1 MLEQIKKIVAE
12 NLNVEEDAITLES
25 SFKED
30 LKADSLDL
38 FEMVMALEE
47 EFDMEIPSED
57 LEQLETVQ
65 DVVNY
70 IETLSKKVVSGK
82 KGRAYAYKNHGFT
95 GNSIP
100 DYPRAAWPGWRSTS
114 GGSRVRGGGPWYHR
128 RGQRPGGMGAGT
140 DPGDQEA
147 HR

>member
-47 EFDMEIPSED
+47 EFDMDIPSED
-57 LEQLETVQ
+57 LEQLETVK
-65 DVVNY
+65 DVMNY
-70 IETLSKKVVSGK
+70 IESHK
-82 KGRAYAYKNHGFT
+82 
-95 GNSIP
+95 
-100 DYPRAAWPGWRSTS
+100 
-114 GGSRVRGGGPWYHR
+114 
-128 RGQRPGGMGAGT
+128 
-140 DPGDQEA
+140 
-147 HR
+147 

>member
-1 MLEQIKKIVAE
+1 MFEKIKKIVAE
-12 NLNVEEDAITLES
+12 NLNVEEESVTLEA

-65 DVVNY
+65 DVITY
-70 IETLSKKVVSGK
+70 IE
-82 KGRAYAYKNHGFT
+82 NHK
-95 GNSIP
+95 
-100 DYPRAAWPGWRSTS
+100 
-114 GGSRVRGGGPWYHR
+114 
-128 RGQRPGGMGAGT
+128 
-140 DPGDQEA
+140 
-147 HR
+147 

>member
-30 LKADSLDL
+30 LKADFLDL

-70 IETLSKKVVSGK
+70 IE
-82 KGRAYAYKNHGFT
+82 NHK
-95 GNSIP
+95 
-100 DYPRAAWPGWRSTS
+100 
-114 GGSRVRGGGPWYHR
+114 
-128 RGQRPGGMGAGT
+128 
-140 DPGDQEA
+140 
-147 HR
+147 

>member
-12 NLNVEEDAITLES
+12 ILNVEEDAITLES

-70 IETLSKKVVSGK
+70 IE
-82 KGRAYAYKNHGFT
+82 NHK
-95 GNSIP
+95 
-100 DYPRAAWPGWRSTS
+100 
-114 GGSRVRGGGPWYHR
+114 
-128 RGQRPGGMGAGT
+128 
-140 DPGDQEA
+140 
-147 HR
+147 

>member
-1 MLEQIKKIVAE
+1 MFEQIKKIVAE
-12 NLNVEEDAITLES
+12 NLNVEEENITPES

-70 IETLSKKVVSGK
+70 IE
-82 KGRAYAYKNHGFT
+82 NHK
-95 GNSIP
+95 
-100 DYPRAAWPGWRSTS
+100 
-114 GGSRVRGGGPWYHR
+114 
-128 RGQRPGGMGAGT
+128 
-140 DPGDQEA
+140 
-147 HR
+147 

>member
-1 MLEQIKKIVAE
+1 MFEQIKKIVAE
-12 NLNVEEDAITLES
+12 NLNVEEESVTLEA

-65 DVVNY
+65 DVITY
-70 IETLSKKVVSGK
+70 IE
-82 KGRAYAYKNHGFT
+82 NH
-95 GNSIP
+95 
-100 DYPRAAWPGWRSTS
+100 
-114 GGSRVRGGGPWYHR
+114 
-128 RGQRPGGMGAGT
+128 
-140 DPGDQEA
+140 
-147 HR
+147 

>member
-1 MLEQIKKIVAE
+1 MEPGLKNKFLKQKEKIKKIVAE
-12 NLNVEEDAITLES
+12 NLNVEEESVTLEA

-65 DVVNY
+65 DVITY
-70 IETLSKKVVSGK
+70 IE
-82 KGRAYAYKNHGFT
+82 NHK
-95 GNSIP
+95 
-100 DYPRAAWPGWRSTS
+100 
-114 GGSRVRGGGPWYHR
+114 
-128 RGQRPGGMGAGT
+128 
-140 DPGDQEA
+140 
-147 HR
+147 